1 MYRKGVGG
9 VFTRRSTAMLSLDV
23 SKATLAC
30 ALFHAPARQ
39 PHWEGE
45 VPNTPA
51 GVAQLLARTAPEQPW
66 VLEPTGR
73 YSTTV
78 AKQARAAGRTVLLAS
93 PRKAKK
99 YWESIQSR
107 AKTDRLEARG
117 LGLYALTH
125 ELPPYPLKTAEVERL
140 EQLLAAR
147 RGVVQS
153 LSSLRQQQRALPYA
167 AAALQPALDA
177 LQAQVKAL
185 DQQIQQAQHAC
196 PAAQQLR
203 PVPGIGPVTAAA
215 VGACLTAKQC
225 AHADQFV
232 AYVGL
237 DVGVRRSGK
246 RQSDR
251 SPRGLTK
258 QGDAYLRRLLYMC
271 ARSAVRA
278 KHSPFRAQFERER
291 AKGLPKVAAYCAVA
305 RKLARLC
312 WSLVQHD
319 TRYDAERVLQPR
331 ISAAPIDKNHRI

>member
-1 MYRKGVGG
+1 
-9 VFTRRSTAMLSLDV
+9 MLSLDV
-23 SKATLAC
+23 STATRAC
-30 ALFHAPARQ
+30 ALFEAPSRQ
-39 PHWEGE
+39 PQGEGE
-45 VPNTPA
+45 VPNSPA
-51 GVAQLLARTAPEQPW
+51 GVAQLLARTTPEQPW

-73 YSTTV
+73 YSTPV
-78 AKQARAAGRTVLLAS
+78 AKQARAAGRSVLLAS
-93 PRKAKK
+93 PRKAKR
-99 YWESIQSR
+99 YLESIQSR
-107 AKTDRLEARG
+107 AKTERLDARG
-117 LGLYALTH
+117 LGLDALTH
-125 ELPPYPLKTAEVERL
+125 ARPPYPLKTADVERRA
-140 EQLLAAR
+140 QLLAAR

-153 LSSLRQQQRALPYA
+153 LSSLRQQQRDLPYA
-167 AAALQPALDA
+167 AAALQPVLDA

-185 DQQIQQAQHAC
+185 DLQIQQAQQAC

-203 PVPGIGPVTAAA
+203 PVPGIGPVTASA
-215 VGACLTAKQC
+215 VGACLTAQQF

-271 ARSAVRA
+271 ARAAVRA
-278 KHSPFRAQFERER
+278 KGSPFRAPFERER

-312 WSLVQHD
+312 WALVQHD
-319 TRYDAERVLQPR
+319 TRYDPQRVSQPP
-331 ISAAPIDKNHRI
+331 ISAAPVDKNHRL